1 MFVTGDSDT
10 RVDPAHAR
18 KMAAL
23 MQADNG
29 SGNPIILR
37 YDTKGGH
44 SGIGSVDKS
53 VDEQVDQ
60 MSFSVRPFGSR
71 NSLIMRYLY
80 VLLIGAAAAW
90 RRPCR

>member
-23 MQADNG
+23 MQAANA
-29 SGNPIILR
+29 SKNPILLR

-44 SGIGSVDKS
+44 SGIGSVNKTI
-53 VDEQVDQ
+53 EQQVDQ
-60 MSFSVRPFGSR
+60 LAFIASR
-71 NSLIMRYLY
+71 VGIT
-80 VLLIGAAAAW
+80 
-90 RRPCR
+90 P